1 MQIDTEL
8 YSRQKLKMKLKGRF
22 LLECVLATAAAFILL
37 NVYVNHGA
45 KIRKPS
51 SIFDASGAEID
62 VLQDLLYGTVEAL
75 DPRLLEFVRRR
86 LLYAPSKRPRN
97 LTTPNAIHYSHSG
110 QSKVIDKCLR
120 QKPDGFFVEAGAW
133 DGEKDSNSLFFEISR
148 NWTGILI
155 EPDPRNFEQL
165 VTKNRAA
172 TIVQS
177 CITDK
182 PMWVDFTLSSSL
194 DSGAIHP
201 INKRIAIKGKSRILC
216 LPIQTL
222 LGAMG
227 RTHVD
232 FFSLDVEGVELNVLQ
247 AFPWDKITVDMWT
260 VEVHELTK
268 NYIQALRDIR
278 GVFNRTG
285 MYKELQPLGQ
295 DLLFVR
301 KDIH

>member
-1 MQIDTEL
+1 
-8 YSRQKLKMKLKGRF
+8 MKTAGRF
-22 LLECVLATAAAFILL
+22 LLECVFATATALILL
-37 NVYVNHGA
+37 NFYLNHVSNS
-45 KIRKPS
+45 RKPA
-51 SIFDASGAEID
+51 SIFDTNRSSDAEID
-62 VLQDLLYGTVEAL
+62 VFQDLLSGTVEAL
-75 DPRLLEFVRRR
+75 DPRLLEFVKRR

-97 LTTPNAIHYSHSG
+97 LTTPNAVHFSHSG
-110 QSKVIDKCLR
+110 QSKVVDKCLR
-120 QKPDGFFVEAGAW
+120 QKLDGFFVEAGAW
-133 DGEKDSNSLFFEISR
+133 DGETDSNSLFFEISR
-148 NWTGILI
+148 NWTGILV
-155 EPDPRNFEQL
+155 EPDPRNFEEL
-165 VTKNRAA
+165 VMKNRAA

-182 PMWVDFTLSSSL
+182 PMWVDFALSSSL
-194 DSGAIHP
+194 DSGAIDP
-201 INKRIAIKGKSRILC
+201 INKRIAITGKRKILC

-260 VEVHELTK
+260 VEVHQLTK
-268 NYIQALRDIR
+268 NYTQALRDIR
-278 GVFNRTG
+278 EVFNRTG
-285 MYKELQPLGQ
+285 MYKEVQPLGQ